1 MINAQQPGRRRFLQA
16 ATLLAGTGLLSG
28 LARPARAAFGDAT
41 STLLVGGPEG
51 SLADRWSGLI
61 AAALDQMQ
69 GGAAHLRRTLAG
81 GLDGVTAANQL
92 AWQTTPDGNTAAL
105 LPAAAGRAWLAGDPR
120 VHFDAAN
127 WVPLFAALVS
137 GALVCAAGLD
147 PRPGTRLRVAADSPA
162 GASLPGLLGLT
173 QLGIVPVPQFG
184 RNQTAAL
191 QDVLT
196 GNADACLLS
205 GADLPARLAALPGS
219 ARPVFSLG
227 ALDVDGNL
235 VRDPAL
241 PDLPH
246 LPELLARAGRP
257 VPPAQLGAWRAAAA
271 ATRLEVALVLPPM
284 TPAAS
289 VARWRQI
296 CTQLGSA
303 PGLQLE
309 PGGAMRLAGPP
320 EAVSA
325 INDLA
330 ADQSSLLELRRFL
343 GERLGYT
350 PA

>member
-1 MINAQQPGRRRFLQA
+1 MIHAPPPGRRRFLQLA
-16 ATLLAGTGLLSG
+16 ALLAGSG
-28 LARPARAAFGDAT
+28 LGGAPAHAALGSAA

-61 AAALDQMQ
+61 ADALDQIQ
-69 GGAAHLRRTLAG
+69 GGVAHLRRTLTG
-81 GLDGVTAANQL
+81 GVDGVTAANQL

-120 VHFDAAN
+120 VHFDAAK
-127 WVPLFAALVS
+127 WVPLFAALVP
-137 GALVCAAGLD
+137 GALVCAANLAL
-147 PRPGTRLRVAADSPA
+147 RPGTRLRVAADSPA
-162 GASLPGLLGLT
+162 GAALPGLLGLA
-173 QLGIVPVPQFG
+173 QLGITPDPQFG
-184 RNQTAAL
+184 QDQAAAL
-191 QDVLT
+191 QDVLR
-196 GNADACLLS
+196 GKADACLLS
-205 GADLPARLAALPGS
+205 GADLPDRLAALPGS

-227 ALDVDGNL
+227 ALDIDGNMI
-235 VRDPAL
+235 RDPAL

-257 VPPAQLGAWRAAAA
+257 IAPAQLGAWRAAAA

-296 CTQLGSA
+296 CMQLGSS
-303 PGLQLE
+303 PGLQQDS
-309 PGGAMRLAGPP
+309 GGALRLAGPP
-320 EAVSA
+320 EAVAA